1 MLSILAGAI
10 VAAAGGAGLWYF
22 LPNGDVVHPLA
33 RKPLLDSMIPIT
45 IVCALVIGVALI
57 ISGFF

>member
-1 MLSILAGAI
+1 MLSILAGVI
-10 VAAAGGAGLWYF
+10 VAAGGGAGLWYF
-22 LPNGDVVHPLA
+22 LPNNGVVHPLA
-33 RKPLLDSMIPIT
+33 TKPLLDSMIPIT